1 MFWGKNIK
9 GGETIELDV
18 NNMEGKILNL
28 KSVALNEGEVN
39 GKMTIIIVKKKRK
52 FQLS

>member
-18 NNMEGKILNL
+18 NNMEGKILKVKITWADKYSL
-28 KSVALNEGEVN
+28 RGELV
-39 GKMTIIIVKKKRK
+39 
-52 FQLS
+52 